1 MALQNT
7 LDSTPTSSSL
17 RQIATQF
24 LLTLSSEQRLE
35 AQQEVYKFV
44 RWYGEERPLS
54 ELTIPEVAN
63 YTEQI
68 TSSTTEPAEK
78 LGVVKTFLAYG
89 HKQGLTKTNLAA
101 HLKIKK
107 TPSKSASPSKRH
119 YRKTAMLT
127 AQGYANLQAELTAL
141 RNKRPLIAE
150 ELRKAAAD
158 KDFRENA
165 PLEAT
170 REYQGQLEARI
181 KKLEL
186 TLSMAT
192 VMDEKQDTNHE
203 ITIGDTVVL
212 QDLAS
217 WEQAVYTLVDSSEAN
232 PSEGKIS
239 AASPIGQAL
248 LGQQK
253 DDKVDVIAPAGI
265 LHYQIEDI
273 KHR

>member
-7 LDSTPTSSSL
+7 LGSTSTSSSL

-24 LLTLSSEQRLE
+24 LLTLPSEQRLE

-54 ELTIPEVAN
+54 KLTIPEVAN

-78 LGVVKTFLAYG
+78 LGIVKTFLAYG
-89 HKQGLTKTNLAA
+89 HKQGLTKTNLAT

-107 TPSKSASPSKRH
+107 TPSKSASSSRRH

-217 WEQAVYTLVDSSEAN
+217 GEQAVYTLVDSSEAN

-239 AASPIGQAL
+239 VASPIGQAL

>member
-7 LDSTPTSSSL
+7 LGSTSTSSSL

-24 LLTLSSEQRLE
+24 LLTLPSEQRLE

-54 ELTIPEVAN
+54 KLTIPEVAN

-78 LGVVKTFLAYG
+78 LGIVKTFLAYG
-89 HKQGLTKTNLAA
+89 HKQGLTKTNLAT

-107 TPSKSASPSKRH
+107 TPSKSASPSRRH

-217 WEQAVYTLVDSSEAN
+217 GEQAVYTLVDSSEAN

-239 AASPIGQAL
+239 VASPIGQAL